1 VPEDVI
7 AVQDLRYRYTAAG
20 PRWVLE
26 DLNLRVEPGEY
37 LLLCGASGSGKST
50 LCRTFN
56 GLIPHF
62 YGGVM
67 QGRVWVAG
75 LEVQA
80 HPVSELF
87 AHVGMVFQNP
97 EAQLFNSTVER
108 ELAFGLES
116 LGLPRDEIRRRIGE
130 SAEIVGLVPLMER
143 NPHQLSG
150 GEKQLVAIA
159 AALALRP
166 QVIVLDE
173 PYASLDPVNVRR
185 VRAALREINRR
196 GTAIVLTEHRLQNAV
211 ADADRMVVLHQGRIA
226 LNGPPRSVLREEV
239 TTFGLNPPPVVRV
252 ARELGLPEVPLSV
265 EELVSGLALSESS
278 PEFPGVPPR
287 LLVTHGDSEEL
298 GGAPSSAVDIVPS
311 GSPVLEVE
319 NVSFSFD
326 GTPVLRDVSLKLAEG
341 ECLALVGANGSG
353 KTTLIKHFNGLYRP
367 AFGPRA
373 QGRVVVLG
381 QDTRQAKVSDLARHV
396 GMAFQNANNQFFQFR
411 VSDEI
416 EVGARVLGRY
426 DAVWLRELIELFR
439 LEPLLDRSPYRLSEG
454 EKKRVAFAAAL
465 AARPEIVVLDEPT
478 TGQDWAFRQGLG
490 ELLRELRKRGQTLVL
505 VTHDLEFAEEHAC
518 RWVLLAEG
526 QVVANGRPWEVMGDE
541 GAMRRAGLEPTQA
554 FQIQQAWRDS
564 SALWL
569 FSLNVDVQALGGSN
583 KE

>member
-1 VPEDVI
+1 MPEDVI
-7 AVQDLRYRYTAAG
+7 AVQDLCYRYTAAG

-67 QGRVWVAG
+67 GGRVWVAG
-75 LEVQA
+75 LETQD

-116 LGLPRDEIRRRIGE
+116 LGLPRDEIHRRIGE
-130 SAEIVGLVPLMER
+130 SAEIVGLVPLLGR

-166 QVIVLDE
+166 RVIVLDE
-173 PYASLDPVNVRR
+173 PYASLDPANVRR
-185 VRAALREINRR
+185 VRAALREIHRR

-211 ADADRMVVLHQGRIA
+211 ADADRMVVLHQGRII
-226 LNGPPRSVLREEV
+226 LDGPPRRVLREEV

-265 EELVSGLALSESS
+265 EELLSGLALSESS
-278 PEFPGVPPR
+278 FEFPGVPPR
-287 LLVTHGDSEEL
+287 VLGTHGNLEEL
-298 GGAPSSAVDIVPS
+298 GGTRSSAVDSIPS

-326 GTPVLRDVSLKLAEG
+326 GTPVLRDVSLKLVEG

-367 AFGPRA
+367 A
-373 QGRVVVLG
+373 QGRVVILG

-396 GMAFQNANNQFFQFR
+396 GMAFQNANNQFFQFQVR
-411 VSDEI
+411 DEI
-416 EVGARVLGRY
+416 EVGARALGRY
-426 DAVWLRELIELFR
+426 DGAWLWELIELFR
-439 LEPLLDRSPYRLSEG
+439 LGPLLDRSPYRLSEG

-490 ELLRELRKRGQTLVL
+490 ELLGELRKRGQTLVL

-526 QVVANGRPWEVMGDE
+526 QVVANGQPWEVMGDE

-554 FQIQQAWRDS
+554 FQIQQAWMSTSRLS
-564 SALWL
+564 RGKGHES
-569 FSLNVDVQALGGSN
+569 
-583 KE
+583 